1 MEKNDFLLYN
11 EIIYH
16 IHTCQDMDDLKRSIL
31 AQVKL
36 MIPYTYASLIVV
48 EIDPETREIRHS
60 DPFCL
65 PDSFTALEEAWI
77 DRDHQ
82 DESFWVSH
90 APESIVVRSSD
101 LTGEA
106 RLESP
111 IFQELYQQYNI
122 YDTMSM
128 NLAYDHQVMA
138 LLTLYRT
145 RADGVFTDQEAFYLR
160 ALAGHVLHHGPAGG
174 QQAPQDPDHGG
185 AGPRLRTD
193 PPGDGDS
200 GPGLPGPQQRR
211 DSGPAPY
218 LPAHPA
224 QALAKPVPQVRGFLP
239 LGPAEA
245 AALKGERRC
254 TRRDLPMET
263 NDFLLYNEV
272 LYRLHACRTMEELK
286 PTLLGQLK
294 LMIPYTYASFLSIQ
308 VDPET
313 QELVHRDPFCQPR
326 QFEAAERA
334 WLGQIDQSYSIW
346 LSHAPESM
354 VVRDSEI
361 LSGDNRFSAPSYRKI
376 YLDYHIY
383 DCMQMNITYAGQAM
397 GRLAFYRTQAD
408 GLFTDREAFLL
419 RTLSNHIDL
428 ACYHC
433 TQRQAQAAQPARTL
447 EELTQV
453 YGLTRRETE
462 ILGLVFQDRNNE
474 EILEQ
479 LHISK
484 NTLLKHLQNLY
495 RKCGVSSRW
504 DLLKLR

>member
-1 MEKNDFLLYN
+1 
-11 EIIYH
+11 
-16 IHTCQDMDDLKRSIL
+16 
-31 AQVKL
+31 
-36 MIPYTYASLIVV
+36 
-48 EIDPETREIRHS
+48 
-60 DPFCL
+60 
-65 PDSFTALEEAWI
+65 
-77 DRDHQ
+77 
-82 DESFWVSH
+82 
-90 APESIVVRSSD
+90 
-101 LTGEA
+101 
-106 RLESP
+106 
-111 IFQELYQQYNI
+111 
-122 YDTMSM
+122 
-128 NLAYDHQVMA
+128 
-138 LLTLYRT
+138 
-145 RADGVFTDQEAFYLR
+145 
-160 ALAGHVLHHGPAGG
+160 
-174 QQAPQDPDHGG
+174 
-185 AGPRLRTD
+185 
-193 PPGDGDS
+193 
-200 GPGLPGPQQRR
+200 
-211 DSGPAPY
+211 
-218 LPAHPA
+218 
-224 QALAKPVPQVRGFLP
+224 
-239 LGPAEA
+239 
-245 AALKGERRC
+245 
-254 TRRDLPMET
+254 
-263 NDFLLYNEV
+263 
-272 LYRLHACRTMEELK
+272 
-286 PTLLGQLK
+286 
-294 LMIPYTYASFLSIQ
+294 MIPYTYASFLSIQ

-433 TQRQAQAAQPARTL
+433 TQRQAQGGTAGPDPGGTDP
-447 EELTQV
+447 
-453 YGLTRRETE
+453 GLWADPSGDE

>member
-1 MEKNDFLLYN
+1 MSALEEIPMEKNDFLLYN

-160 ALAGHVLHHGPAGG
+160 ALAGHVNYAYYTMA
-174 QQAPQDPDHGG
+174 QREASK
-185 AGPRLRTD
+185 
-193 PPGDGDS
+193 PP
-200 GPGLPGPQQRR
+200 
-211 DSGPAPY
+211 
-218 LPAHPA
+218 
-224 QALAKPVPQVRGFLP
+224 K
-239 LGPAEA
+239 
-245 AALKGERRC
+245 
-254 TRRDLPMET
+254 T
-263 NDFLLYNEV
+263 
-272 LYRLHACRTMEELK
+272 RTMEELK

-313 QELVHRDPFCQPR
+313 QELIHRDPFCQPR

>member
-1 MEKNDFLLYN
+1 
-11 EIIYH
+11 
-16 IHTCQDMDDLKRSIL
+16 
-31 AQVKL
+31 
-36 MIPYTYASLIVV
+36 
-48 EIDPETREIRHS
+48 
-60 DPFCL
+60 
-65 PDSFTALEEAWI
+65 
-77 DRDHQ
+77 
-82 DESFWVSH
+82 
-90 APESIVVRSSD
+90 
-101 LTGEA
+101 
-106 RLESP
+106 
-111 IFQELYQQYNI
+111 
-122 YDTMSM
+122 
-128 NLAYDHQVMA
+128 
-138 LLTLYRT
+138 
-145 RADGVFTDQEAFYLR
+145 
-160 ALAGHVLHHGPAGG
+160 
-174 QQAPQDPDHGG
+174 
-185 AGPRLRTD
+185 
-193 PPGDGDS
+193 
-200 GPGLPGPQQRR
+200 
-211 DSGPAPY
+211 
-218 LPAHPA
+218 
-224 QALAKPVPQVRGFLP
+224 
-239 LGPAEA
+239 
-245 AALKGERRC
+245 
-254 TRRDLPMET
+254 MET

-484 NTLLKHLQNLY
+484 HTLLKPLPNRS
-495 RKCGVSSRW
+495 RKGGVSSRW

>member
-1 MEKNDFLLYN
+1 
-11 EIIYH
+11 
-16 IHTCQDMDDLKRSIL
+16 
-31 AQVKL
+31 
-36 MIPYTYASLIVV
+36 
-48 EIDPETREIRHS
+48 
-60 DPFCL
+60 
-65 PDSFTALEEAWI
+65 
-77 DRDHQ
+77 
-82 DESFWVSH
+82 
-90 APESIVVRSSD
+90 
-101 LTGEA
+101 
-106 RLESP
+106 
-111 IFQELYQQYNI
+111 
-122 YDTMSM
+122 
-128 NLAYDHQVMA
+128 
-138 LLTLYRT
+138 
-145 RADGVFTDQEAFYLR
+145 
-160 ALAGHVLHHGPAGG
+160 
-174 QQAPQDPDHGG
+174 
-185 AGPRLRTD
+185 
-193 PPGDGDS
+193 
-200 GPGLPGPQQRR
+200 
-211 DSGPAPY
+211 
-218 LPAHPA
+218 
-224 QALAKPVPQVRGFLP
+224 
-239 LGPAEA
+239 
-245 AALKGERRC
+245 
-254 TRRDLPMET
+254 MET

-313 QELVHRDPFCQPR
+313 QELIHRDPFCQPR
-326 QFEAAERA
+326 QFVAAERA

>member
-1 MEKNDFLLYN
+1 
-11 EIIYH
+11 
-16 IHTCQDMDDLKRSIL
+16 
-31 AQVKL
+31 
-36 MIPYTYASLIVV
+36 
-48 EIDPETREIRHS
+48 
-60 DPFCL
+60 
-65 PDSFTALEEAWI
+65 
-77 DRDHQ
+77 
-82 DESFWVSH
+82 
-90 APESIVVRSSD
+90 
-101 LTGEA
+101 
-106 RLESP
+106 
-111 IFQELYQQYNI
+111 
-122 YDTMSM
+122 
-128 NLAYDHQVMA
+128 
-138 LLTLYRT
+138 
-145 RADGVFTDQEAFYLR
+145 
-160 ALAGHVLHHGPAGG
+160 
-174 QQAPQDPDHGG
+174 
-185 AGPRLRTD
+185 
-193 PPGDGDS
+193 
-200 GPGLPGPQQRR
+200 
-211 DSGPAPY
+211 
-218 LPAHPA
+218 
-224 QALAKPVPQVRGFLP
+224 
-239 LGPAEA
+239 
-245 AALKGERRC
+245 
-254 TRRDLPMET
+254 MET

-484 NTLLKHLQNLY
+484 NTLLKHLQNQWVELVKDMDSLASDQVGF
-495 RKCGVSSRW
+495 RDVDSESLQLMSVRLV
-504 DLLKLR
+504 LLGWHKSKDSDKD

>member
-1 MEKNDFLLYN
+1 
-11 EIIYH
+11 
-16 IHTCQDMDDLKRSIL
+16 
-31 AQVKL
+31 
-36 MIPYTYASLIVV
+36 
-48 EIDPETREIRHS
+48 
-60 DPFCL
+60 
-65 PDSFTALEEAWI
+65 
-77 DRDHQ
+77 
-82 DESFWVSH
+82 
-90 APESIVVRSSD
+90 
-101 LTGEA
+101 
-106 RLESP
+106 
-111 IFQELYQQYNI
+111 
-122 YDTMSM
+122 
-128 NLAYDHQVMA
+128 
-138 LLTLYRT
+138 
-145 RADGVFTDQEAFYLR
+145 
-160 ALAGHVLHHGPAGG
+160 
-174 QQAPQDPDHGG
+174 
-185 AGPRLRTD
+185 
-193 PPGDGDS
+193 
-200 GPGLPGPQQRR
+200 
-211 DSGPAPY
+211 
-218 LPAHPA
+218 
-224 QALAKPVPQVRGFLP
+224 
-239 LGPAEA
+239 
-245 AALKGERRC
+245 
-254 TRRDLPMET
+254 MET

-294 LMIPYTYASFLSIQ
+294 LMIPYTYASFLSVLSLVQGIGMVPLVVTVLYAFLSIQ

-313 QELVHRDPFCQPR
+313 QELIHRDPFCQPR

>member
-1 MEKNDFLLYN
+1 
-11 EIIYH
+11 
-16 IHTCQDMDDLKRSIL
+16 
-31 AQVKL
+31 
-36 MIPYTYASLIVV
+36 
-48 EIDPETREIRHS
+48 
-60 DPFCL
+60 
-65 PDSFTALEEAWI
+65 
-77 DRDHQ
+77 
-82 DESFWVSH
+82 
-90 APESIVVRSSD
+90 
-101 LTGEA
+101 
-106 RLESP
+106 
-111 IFQELYQQYNI
+111 
-122 YDTMSM
+122 
-128 NLAYDHQVMA
+128 
-138 LLTLYRT
+138 
-145 RADGVFTDQEAFYLR
+145 
-160 ALAGHVLHHGPAGG
+160 
-174 QQAPQDPDHGG
+174 
-185 AGPRLRTD
+185 
-193 PPGDGDS
+193 
-200 GPGLPGPQQRR
+200 
-211 DSGPAPY
+211 
-218 LPAHPA
+218 
-224 QALAKPVPQVRGFLP
+224 
-239 LGPAEA
+239 
-245 AALKGERRC
+245 
-254 TRRDLPMET
+254 MET

-433 TQRQAQAAQPARTL
+433 TQRQAQAAQPAGPGGTDP
-447 EELTQV
+447 
-453 YGLTRRETE
+453 GLWADPS
-462 ILGLVFQDRNNE
+462 GDGDPGA
-474 EILEQ
+474 
-479 LHISK
+479 
-484 NTLLKHLQNLY
+484 
-495 RKCGVSSRW
+495 GVSGPEQ
-504 DLLKLR
+504 

>member
-1 MEKNDFLLYN
+1 MEELVQDYELTRRETEILGLVFQDLNNEEILDRLHISRHTLLKHLQN
-11 EIIYH
+11 
-16 IHTCQDMDDLKRSIL
+16 
-31 AQVKL
+31 
-36 MIPYTYASLIVV
+36 
-48 EIDPETREIRHS
+48 
-60 DPFCL
+60 
-65 PDSFTALEEAWI
+65 
-77 DRDHQ
+77 
-82 DESFWVSH
+82 
-90 APESIVVRSSD
+90 
-101 LTGEA
+101 
-106 RLESP
+106 
-111 IFQELYQQYNI
+111 
-122 YDTMSM
+122 
-128 NLAYDHQVMA
+128 
-138 LLTLYRT
+138 LYR
-145 RADGVFTDQEAFYLR
+145 
-160 ALAGHVLHHGPAGG
+160 
-174 QQAPQDPDHGG
+174 
-185 AGPRLRTD
+185 
-193 PPGDGDS
+193 
-200 GPGLPGPQQRR
+200 
-211 DSGPAPY
+211 
-218 LPAHPA
+218 
-224 QALAKPVPQVRGFLP
+224 KCGFLP

-408 GLFTDREAFLL
+408 GLFTDRGG
-419 RTLSNHIDL
+419 LSP
-428 ACYHC
+428 AYPV
-433 TQRQAQAAQPARTL
+433 QP
-447 EELTQV
+447 
-453 YGLTRRETE
+453 
-462 ILGLVFQDRNNE
+462 
-474 EILEQ
+474 
-479 LHISK
+479 H
-484 NTLLKHLQNLY
+484 
-495 RKCGVSSRW
+495 
-504 DLLKLR
+504 

>member
-1 MEKNDFLLYN
+1 
-11 EIIYH
+11 
-16 IHTCQDMDDLKRSIL
+16 
-31 AQVKL
+31 
-36 MIPYTYASLIVV
+36 
-48 EIDPETREIRHS
+48 
-60 DPFCL
+60 
-65 PDSFTALEEAWI
+65 
-77 DRDHQ
+77 
-82 DESFWVSH
+82 
-90 APESIVVRSSD
+90 
-101 LTGEA
+101 
-106 RLESP
+106 
-111 IFQELYQQYNI
+111 
-122 YDTMSM
+122 
-128 NLAYDHQVMA
+128 
-138 LLTLYRT
+138 
-145 RADGVFTDQEAFYLR
+145 
-160 ALAGHVLHHGPAGG
+160 
-174 QQAPQDPDHGG
+174 
-185 AGPRLRTD
+185 
-193 PPGDGDS
+193 
-200 GPGLPGPQQRR
+200 
-211 DSGPAPY
+211 
-218 LPAHPA
+218 
-224 QALAKPVPQVRGFLP
+224 
-239 LGPAEA
+239 
-245 AALKGERRC
+245 
-254 TRRDLPMET
+254 MET

-346 LSHAPESM
+346 LSHAPEYM

-361 LSGDNRFSAPSYRKI
+361 LSGDNRF
-376 YLDYHIY
+376 
-383 DCMQMNITYAGQAM
+383 
-397 GRLAFYRTQAD
+397 YRTQAD
-408 GLFTDREAFLL
+408 GRFTDREAFLL

>member
-1 MEKNDFLLYN
+1 
-11 EIIYH
+11 
-16 IHTCQDMDDLKRSIL
+16 
-31 AQVKL
+31 
-36 MIPYTYASLIVV
+36 
-48 EIDPETREIRHS
+48 
-60 DPFCL
+60 
-65 PDSFTALEEAWI
+65 
-77 DRDHQ
+77 
-82 DESFWVSH
+82 
-90 APESIVVRSSD
+90 
-101 LTGEA
+101 
-106 RLESP
+106 
-111 IFQELYQQYNI
+111 
-122 YDTMSM
+122 
-128 NLAYDHQVMA
+128 
-138 LLTLYRT
+138 
-145 RADGVFTDQEAFYLR
+145 
-160 ALAGHVLHHGPAGG
+160 
-174 QQAPQDPDHGG
+174 
-185 AGPRLRTD
+185 
-193 PPGDGDS
+193 
-200 GPGLPGPQQRR
+200 
-211 DSGPAPY
+211 
-218 LPAHPA
+218 
-224 QALAKPVPQVRGFLP
+224 
-239 LGPAEA
+239 
-245 AALKGERRC
+245 
-254 TRRDLPMET
+254 MET

-474 EILEQ
+474 EILAVSYTH
-479 LHISK
+479 L
-484 NTLLKHLQNLY
+484 TLPTI
-495 RKCGVSSRW
+495 CSV
-504 DLLKLR
+504 